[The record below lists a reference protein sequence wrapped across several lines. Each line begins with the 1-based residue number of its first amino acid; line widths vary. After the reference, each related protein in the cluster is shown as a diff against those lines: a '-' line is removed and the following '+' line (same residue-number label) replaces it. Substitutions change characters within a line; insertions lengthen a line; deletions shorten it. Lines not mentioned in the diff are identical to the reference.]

1 MRGPITGRRAPGYRM
16 VHFDLDP
23 HTAAQVYFHLA
34 ASMHAEETSSASR
47 VAVAALLPQLSRAIA
62 VTGYA
67 RKEMLDAFVA
77 HINGKPAPPPID
89 VAMARLAAKS

>member
-1 MRGPITGRRAPGYRM
+1 MPGPITGRRAPGYRM
-16 VHFDLDP
+16 VHFELDP

-47 VAVAALLPQLSRAIA
+47 IAVAALLPQLSRAID

-67 RKEMLDAFVA
+67 RKDMLDAFVA
-77 HINGKPAPPPID
+77 HINRKPAPPPID
-89 VAMARLAAKS
+89 AAIARLQANS